1 MKYPLEQVRIHGHEV
16 GYRCAGEGPVLLLIH
31 GIAGSSRAWTEV
43 MPLLAQDFTVVAP
56 DLIGHGE
63 SAKPLGDYSLG
74 AHASGLR
81 DLLAML
87 GIERATLVGQSLGGG
102 VAMQLAYQHPEIC
115 ERLVLVDSG
124 GLGRE
129 VSWVLR
135 ALTLPGAEFLM
146 PILFPPFVRASGN
159 MVARFLYDLG
169 LRSVGA
175 AESWRAYA
183 SLTESANRDA
193 FVRTVRAVIDP
204 GGQSVSARDRLY
216 LTANIPTL
224 VIWGDRDG
232 IIPVDHAYATHE
244 ALPNSRL
251 EIIEGVG
258 HFPHV
263 EAPERFAQVLRDFLR
278 TTKPSEGRRTEFV
291 SLLRDGATG
300 P

>member
-1 MKYPLEQVRIHGHEV
+1 
-16 GYRCAGEGPVLLLIH
+16 
-31 GIAGSSRAWTEV
+31 
-43 MPLLAQDFTVVAP
+43 
-56 DLIGHGE
+56 
-63 SAKPLGDYSLG
+63 
-74 AHASGLR
+74 
-81 DLLAML
+81 
-87 GIERATLVGQSLGGG
+87 
-102 VAMQLAYQHPEIC
+102 
-115 ERLVLVDSG
+115 
-124 GLGRE
+124 
-129 VSWVLR
+129 
-135 ALTLPGAEFLM
+135 M

-216 LTANIPTL
+216 LTANLPTL
-224 VIWGDRDG
+224 IIWGDRDG

-278 TTKPSEGRRTEFV
+278 TTKPSEGRGTEFV
-291 SLLRDGATG
+291 SLLRDGETG